1 MSKSL
6 THDTVI
12 TCSATVLLLLF
23 GLPET
28 LRSIVG
34 NGAIYTDSPLLTWP
48 IWRQKSVVDPTKY
61 PRPPPPTLLGLLK
74 LMRHPPI
81 MIVYLNNSILFAAYY
96 AINVTYSRL
105 LADSYGFSITEVG
118 VAYLAPGT
126 SLSEASINVSQTSP

>member
-1 MSKSL
+1 MI
-6 THDTVI
+6 VI
-12 TCSATVLLLLF
+12 TCSATVFLLLF

-34 NGAIYTDSPLLTWP
+34 NGAIYADSRLLTWP

-61 PRPPPPTLLGLLK
+61 PRPPPPTLLGLLR

-126 SLSEASINVSQTSP
+126 SLSQASINTPQTSH

>member
-1 MSKSL
+1 M
-6 THDTVI
+6 I
-12 TCSATVLLLLF
+12 TCSATLIILLF

-34 NGAIYTDSPLLTWP
+34 NGAIYADSRLLTRP
-48 IWRQKSVVDPTKY
+48 VWRQKPVVDPAKF

-81 MIVYLNNSILFAAYY
+81 LIVYLNNSILFAAYY
-96 AINVTYSRL
+96 AITVTFSRL
-105 LADSYGFSITEVG
+105 LADNYGFSVTEVG

-126 SLSEASINVSQTSP
+126 CLSQASINPSQPSSNQSINEQV